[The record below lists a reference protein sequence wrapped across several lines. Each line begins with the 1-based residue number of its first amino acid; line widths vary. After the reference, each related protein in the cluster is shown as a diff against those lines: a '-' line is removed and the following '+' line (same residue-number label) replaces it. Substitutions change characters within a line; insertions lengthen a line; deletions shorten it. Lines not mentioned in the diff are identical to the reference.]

1 MLGFGFGAGE
11 TCDED
16 GDKENQPKSPTSTPP
31 WLKRQKVTEDNQDS
45 SHSNLVKSIR

>member
-16 GDKENQPKSPTSTPP
+16 GDKENQPKSQTSTPP
-31 WLKRQKVTEDNQDS
+31 WLKRQKVTEDS